1 MNRRIIETQPEELL
15 RLACNY
21 FRQTRRSLPVVER
34 IWDARTRDYVL
45 HARRVCVAPGKAKGA
60 IAAAMSMT
68 LCRAAE
74 EGRVYL
80 DGAIYAQAQERPPIA
95 QHRSPVQP
103 RVIAVAPAPR
113 RRPYALGTRVRLA
126 A

>member
-34 IWDARTRDYVL
+34 IWDARTRGYVL
-45 HARRVCVAPGKAKGA
+45 HARRIFAAPGKAKGTV
-60 IAAAMSMT
+60 AAAVST
-68 LCRAAE
+68 SLCRAAE

-80 DGAIYAQAQERPPIA
+80 DGAIYAQAQEQTTVA
-95 QHRSPVQP
+95 QRAARMQP